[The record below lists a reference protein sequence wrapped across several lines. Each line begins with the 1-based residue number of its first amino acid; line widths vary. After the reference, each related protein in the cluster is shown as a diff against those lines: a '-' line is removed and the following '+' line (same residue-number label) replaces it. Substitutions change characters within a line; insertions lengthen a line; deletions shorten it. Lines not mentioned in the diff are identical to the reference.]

1 MLISGIYCAYL
12 SFEHRAKGFLP
23 FCAVF
28 VFRAQWLTPSIR
40 SSRARVT
47 RAYYS
52 DFALFAFTTFTVF
65 FVRKTLS
72 IRQKAFWL
80 SLFPRQVL
88 KRWTFLQKRW
98 TFLQKHWTF
107 SKISPTFSKKCP
119 RFLEVLVQVPQK
131 KPLLSHKKASVR
143 GAK

>member
-28 VFRAQWLTPSIR
+28 VFRALWLTPSIR

-47 RAYYS
+47 RAHYS

-65 FVRKTLS
+65 FVRKT
-72 IRQKAFWL
+72 
-80 SLFPRQVL
+80 
-88 KRWTFLQKRW
+88 
-98 TFLQKHWTF
+98 F
-107 SKISPTFSKKCP
+107 S
-119 RFLEVLVQVPQK
+119 R
-131 KPLLSHKKASVR
+131 R
-143 GAK
+143 

>member
-1 MLISGIYCAYL
+1 MLISGVYCAYL

-28 VFRAQWLTPSIR
+28 VFRALWLTPSIR

-47 RAYYS
+47 RAHYS

-72 IRQKAFWL
+72 R
-80 SLFPRQVL
+80 R
-88 KRWTFLQKRW
+88 
-98 TFLQKHWTF
+98 
-107 SKISPTFSKKCP
+107 
-119 RFLEVLVQVPQK
+119 
-131 KPLLSHKKASVR
+131 
-143 GAK
+143 